1 MNNKVIG
8 LIFRAFS
15 QILHNQEKIM
25 RHYGEENFFLLEDT
39 NELSIKYGELAQEYF
54 KKEMI
59 KIRDPEKLDSFT
71 HSYVR
76 YIRSHSQI
84 CDQGNSC

>member
-1 MNNKVIG
+1 MVNYMNNKVIG

-39 NELSIKYGELAQEYF
+39 NELSVKYGELAQEYF
-54 KKEMI
+54 KKG
-59 KIRDPEKLDSFT
+59 DD
-71 HSYVR
+71 
-76 YIRSHSQI
+76 
-84 CDQGNSC
+84 

>member
-1 MNNKVIG
+1 MKLDIVQKENRVGENRRDSKCSFHRMVNYMNNNKVIG

-39 NELSIKYGELAQEYF
+39 NELSVKYGELAQEYF
-54 KKEMI
+54 KKG
-59 KIRDPEKLDSFT
+59 DD
-71 HSYVR
+71 
-76 YIRSHSQI
+76 
-84 CDQGNSC
+84 

>member
-1 MNNKVIG
+1 MNNNKVIG

-39 NELSIKYGELAQEYF
+39 NELSVKYGELAQEYF
-54 KKEMI
+54 
-59 KIRDPEKLDSFT
+59 
-71 HSYVR
+71 
-76 YIRSHSQI
+76 
-84 CDQGNSC
+84 